1 MTRRLAGLALMLLPA
16 LVLAQGAAPTLVV
29 TDPSGRSEHLLIQRV
44 AIDVRIVGYLAETRM
59 TLTFANPQGRDLE
72 GDLYFP
78 LPEKAT
84 VSGYALDIRGQM
96 VDGVVVERE
105 KARVVFEE
113 IVRQRID
120 PGLVEWT
127 RGNVF
132 RTRVFPIPSRGTRKV
147 MVRFVN
153 ELAGDA
159 RGCSYTLPLG
169 FSKPVG
175 EASIRVVVEQEPVRP
190 QVERDAGLGLEFGRW
205 KQSWVAEKTVQNV
218 RLEPSLVVA
227 LPKGEL
233 ERVWVER
240 DASGQ
245 HYFYLAGFPPQP
257 TASVPSAPRRVT
269 VLWDASGSRGP
280 ADHGP
285 ELEVVR
291 GYFASLAAARIE
303 VELVTFSN
311 AVDPARRLVVER
323 GDASALVAALRSVAY
338 DGGTQLG
345 MLPPPAAARPD
356 LYLLF
361 SDGLATYGTAE
372 PGAFPAPVYAF
383 SVSPAANQ
391 ALLRRLAAASGGAFV
406 DLLVEG
412 PGEAVA
418 AIGSPQTWLAEVATD
433 GAGVTAVRPTAP
445 AGVGERVLV
454 SGKVLPGTTEVT
466 LHFDRGG
473 RALDT
478 QRFSLDTAAA
488 SEGTLVRT
496 FWAQQRLAE
505 LAVFPQRNARELVK
519 LGRTYGLVTP
529 GTSLM
534 VLESVD
540 QYVRYEIEPPDSQP
554 DWQQQYA
561 AFMRNRAKDA
571 TDRTQ
576 AHLDTLLRTWQERL
590 DWWGADFAARLE
602 AQRRATPT
610 PVAVAAAP
618 TTARSVPMAAAAPVT
633 VRPVPVAA
641 AAPEALADS
650 APPPAGEFQEEVSV
664 VGGDVHA
671 GEAGVE
677 GGVEGGMAGG
687 IPGGNASGDSAP
699 IALTY
704 SAPTQVAAASKRDQD
719 GSARRQPQPPTIQLQ
734 AWDPDTPYLDDL
746 REAPDTHLEAV
757 YLALRAKHGSS
768 AGFFLDCADLFLER
782 GDRPRALR
790 VLSNLAELELEDAG
804 LWRILGYRLAQ
815 LDELAASQQAFEA
828 VLDMRPEEPQ
838 SHRDLT
844 LVLARRG
851 DYPRAVEL
859 LTHVVMTEWPR
870 FVGIELIALEELNA
884 VLPKARAAGV
894 AAPAL
899 DPRLLRILDV
909 DLRVVLTW
917 DADLTDMDL
926 WVVEPSG
933 EKAMYNHSRTAAGGL
948 VSRDFTQGYGPEEY
962 LIRRAQPGTYR
973 IQVDYYGTSARRILG
988 PVTLQVEM
996 ITNYGRPN
1004 EQRRARTLRL
1014 ATAKEVVAV
1023 GEVAFGAP
1031 K

>member
-1 MTRRLAGLALMLLPA
+1 MTRRLAGLVLMLLPA
-16 LVLAQGAAPTLVV
+16 LALAQGVAPTLVV
-29 TDPSGRSEHLLIQRV
+29 TDPSGRSEHLLIQQV

-147 MVRFVN
+147 MVRFVS

-169 FSKPVG
+169 FSRPVG
-175 EASIRVVVEQEPVRP
+175 EASIRVVVEQEPERP
-190 QVERDAGLGLEFGRW
+190 RVERDAGLGLEFGRW

-218 RLEPSLVVA
+218 RLEQSLMVA
-227 LPKGEL
+227 LPKGER

-240 DASGQ
+240 DATGQ
-245 HYFYLAGFPPQP
+245 HYFYVAGFPPQP
-257 TASVPSAPRRVT
+257 RASMPPVPRRVT

-291 GYFASLAAARIE
+291 GYIARLAAARIE

-311 AVDPARRLVVER
+311 AVEPARRLVVEG

-345 MLPPPAAARPD
+345 VLPPPATARPD

-372 PGAFPAPVYAF
+372 PGAFAAPVYAF

-418 AIGSPQTWLAEVATD
+418 AIGRPQTRLAEVATD
-433 GAGVTAVRPTAP
+433 GAGVTALRPTAP

-466 LHFDRGG
+466 LRFDRGG
-473 RALDT
+473 KALDT
-478 QRFSLDTAAA
+478 QRFAVDTVAA
-488 SEGTLVRT
+488 SDGTLVRT

-505 LAVFPQRNARELVK
+505 LAVFPRRNARELVK
-519 LGRTYGLVTP
+519 LGRAYGLVTP

-554 DWQQQYA
+554 VWQQQYA
-561 AFMRNRAKDA
+561 AFRRNSAKDA

-576 AHLDTLLRTWQERL
+576 AHLDTLLRMWQERL
-590 DWWGADFAARLE
+590 AWWGTDFVARLE
-602 AQRRATPT
+602 AQRRATPP

-618 TTARSVPMAAAAPVT
+618 PTRSVARATAQPVEI
-633 VRPVPVAA
+633 
-641 AAPEALADS
+641 PES
-650 APPPAGEFQEEVSV
+650 APPSPGEFQEEVSV

-671 GEAGVE
+671 EGDGVE
-677 GGVEGGMAGG
+677 GGVEGGVAGG
-687 IPGGNASGDSAP
+687 IPGGVAGDDDAP
-699 IALTY
+699 IASGY
-704 SAPTQVAAASKRDQD
+704 SAPTQLSAASKHDRE

-734 AWDPDTPYLDDL
+734 AWDPETPYLDDL

-768 AGFFLDCADLFLER
+768 TGFFLDCADLFLER
-782 GDRPRALR
+782 KDRPRALR

-804 LWRILGYRLAQ
+804 LWRILGTRLAQ
-815 LDELAASQQAFEA
+815 LDELDASQQAFEA

-838 SHRDLT
+838 SHRDLA

-851 DYPRAVEL
+851 AYQRAVEL

-884 VLPKARAAGV
+884 MLPNARAAGV

-899 DPRLLRILDV
+899 DPRLLKILDV

-933 EKAMYNHSRTAAGGL
+933 EKAMYNHNRTAAGGL

-962 LIRRAQPGTYR
+962 LIRRAQPGAYR
-973 IQVDYYGTSARRILG
+973 IQVDYYGTSARKILG

-1004 EQRRARTLRL
+1004 EERRARTLRL
-1014 ATAKEVVAV
+1014 ASAKEVVDV
-1023 GEVAFGAP
+1023 GEVAFGTP